1 MELRPYQREAVDAVE
16 AEWEQGRRLTLLVLP
31 TGCGKTVV
39 FCNVAKDVVDRGGRV
54 LILAHRGELLQQAAD
69 KLQAATGL
77 RCAVEK
83 AEETSLG
90 SWYRVT
96 VGSVQSMMRARRLAR
111 FPADYFSA
119 IVVDEAHHA
128 LSDSYRAVLD
138 HFPDA
143 KVLGVTATA
152 DRGDKRD
159 LGQLFESVAYEYT
172 LPTAIREGYLCPIRA
187 QTVPLSIDLAG
198 VKVSAGDFAA
208 GDLGTA
214 LDPYLDRIADEMLAA
229 GCMRRKT
236 VAFLPLV
243 ATSKKFAAALAAKGF
258 DAMEV
263 DGESEDRAEVLE
275 RYEQAGPG
283 AVLCNSMLLTEGWD
297 CPSVDCVVVLRPTK
311 VRSLYVQM
319 VGRGTRLS
327 PETGKAELL
336 VLDFLWMTERHDLCR
351 PAHLVAQSPEV
362 AARMT
367 ELAEQA
373 PGGVDLEACER
384 QASADVVAQRE
395 ESLARELKAM
405 KGRKRKLVD
414 PVQFEMSIQAE
425 DLAGWEPAFPADL
438 EPPTDKQLAALERFG
453 IFPDEV
459 ACKGKASLLLER
471 LDKRR
476 REGLTTPKQIRCLE
490 RFGFSHVGTWPFDAA
505 SNMISRIAA
514 QGWRGVPRG
523 VDPATYDP
531 TTMEV

>member
-1 MELRPYQREAVDAVE
+1 MELRPYQQEARAAVE
-16 AEWEQGRRLTLLVLP
+16 AEWEGGRRLTLLVLP

-39 FCNVAKDVVDRGGRV
+39 FCNVAKDVVDAGGRV

-69 KLQAATGL
+69 KLKAATGL
-77 RCAVEK
+77 GCAVEK

-90 SWYRVT
+90 SWCRVT
-96 VGSVQSMMRARRLAR
+96 VGSVQTLMRPARLAK
-111 FPADYFSA
+111 FPADWYQA

-138 HFPDA
+138 HFPAA

-152 DRGDKRD
+152 DRGDRRD

-172 LPTAIREGYLCPIRA
+172 LPRAIREGYLCPIRA
-187 QTVPLSIDLAG
+187 QTVPLSIDLGG
-198 VKVSAGDFAA
+198 VKVSAGDFSAP
-208 GDLGTA
+208 DLGTA
-214 LDPYLDRIADEMLAA
+214 MDPYLGRIADEMLAA

-236 VAFLPLV
+236 VVFLPLV
-243 ATSKKFAAALAAKGF
+243 ATSKKFAEMLAAKGF

-263 DGESEDRAEVLE
+263 DGESPDRAEVLA
-275 RYEQAGPG
+275 RFEQAGPG
-283 AVLCNSMLLTEGWD
+283 AALCNSMLLTEGWD

-327 PETGKAELL
+327 PETGKEDLL
-336 VLDFLWMTERHDLCR
+336 VLDFLWMTQRHDLCR
-351 PAHLVAQSPEV
+351 PAHLVAKTPEV

-367 ELAEQA
+367 ELAEGA
-373 PGGVDLEACER
+373 PAGVDVLECE
-384 QASADVVAQRE
+384 QAASADVVRQRE
-395 ESLARELKAM
+395 ESLARELAAM
-405 KGRKRKLVD
+405 RGRKRKLVD

-425 DLAGWEPAFPADL
+425 DLAGWEPAFPAEL
-438 EPPTDKQLAALERFG
+438 APPTDKQLKALERYG
-453 IFPDEV
+453 IYPDEV
-459 ACKGKASLLLER
+459 GCAGKASLLLER

-490 RFGFSHVGTWPFDAA
+490 RYGFRHVGTWPFDAA

-514 QGWRGVPRG
+514 QGWRGVPRA
-523 VDPATYDP
+523 VNPETYDP
-531 TTMEV
+531 RLEG

>member
-1 MELRPYQREAVDAVE
+1 MELRPYQREAVAAVE
-16 AEWEQGRRLTLLVLP
+16 AEWGQGRRLTLLVLP

-39 FCNVAKDVVDRGGRV
+39 FCTVAKDVVDRGGRV
-54 LILAHRGELLQQAAD
+54 LILAHRGELLRQAAD
-69 KLQAATGL
+69 KLRAATGL
-77 RCAVEK
+77 GCAVEK
-83 AEETSLG
+83 AEETSMG
-90 SWYRVT
+90 SWFRVT
-96 VGSVQSMMRARRLAR
+96 VGSVQTMMRESRLAR
-111 FPADYFSA
+111 FPPDYFDA

-128 LSDSYRAVLD
+128 LSDSYRAVLG
-138 HFPDA
+138 HFPSA

-172 LPTAIREGYLCPIRA
+172 LPTAIREGYLCPIKA

-198 VKVSAGDFAA
+198 VKVSAGDFSA

-214 LDPYLDRIADEMLAA
+214 LDPYLEGIADEMLAA
-229 GCMRRKT
+229 GCPGRKT
-236 VAFLPLV
+236 VVFLPLV
-243 ATSKKFAAALAAKGF
+243 ATSKKFAAALGRRGL

-263 DGESEDRAEVLE
+263 DGKSEDRAETLA
-275 RYEQAGPG
+275 RFDAAGPG

-327 PETGKAELL
+327 PATGKTELL
-336 VLDFLWMTERHDLCR
+336 VLDFLWMTERHELCR
-351 PAHLVAQSPEV
+351 PAHLVAGSPEV
-362 AARMT
+362 AARMA
-367 ELAEQA
+367 EIAEQA
-373 PGGVDLEACER
+373 GGPVDLGAVEA
-384 QASADVVAQRE
+384 QAAGDVVRQRE
-395 ESLARELKAM
+395 EALAEELASM
-405 KGRKRKLVD
+405 RKRRRKLVD

-425 DLAGWEPAFPADL
+425 DLAGWEPAFPAEL
-438 EPPTDKQLAALERFG
+438 EPPTEKQLAALERFG

-459 ACKGKASLLLER
+459 ACKGKASLLLDR

-476 REGLTTPKQIRCLE
+476 LEGLTTPKQIRCLE
-490 RFGFSHVGTWPFDAA
+490 RYGFRHVGTWPFDAA
-505 SNMISRIAA
+505 NGMIGRIAA
-514 QGWRGVPRG
+514 QGWRGAPAG

-531 TTMEV
+531 RKEG

>member
-1 MELRPYQREAVDAVE
+1 
-16 AEWEQGRRLTLLVLP
+16 
-31 TGCGKTVV
+31 
-39 FCNVAKDVVDRGGRV
+39 
-54 LILAHRGELLQQAAD
+54 
-69 KLQAATGL
+69 
-77 RCAVEK
+77 
-83 AEETSLG
+83 
-90 SWYRVT
+90 
-96 VGSVQSMMRARRLAR
+96 
-111 FPADYFSA
+111 
-119 IVVDEAHHA
+119 
-128 LSDSYRAVLD
+128 
-138 HFPDA
+138 
-143 KVLGVTATA
+143 
-152 DRGDKRD
+152 
-159 LGQLFESVAYEYT
+159 
-172 LPTAIREGYLCPIRA
+172 
-187 QTVPLSIDLAG
+187 
-198 VKVSAGDFAA
+198 
-208 GDLGTA
+208 
-214 LDPYLDRIADEMLAA
+214 
-229 GCMRRKT
+229 
-236 VAFLPLV
+236 
-243 ATSKKFAAALAAKGF
+243 
-258 DAMEV
+258 
-263 DGESEDRAEVLE
+263 
-275 RYEQAGPG
+275 
-283 AVLCNSMLLTEGWD
+283 
-297 CPSVDCVVVLRPTK
+297 
-311 VRSLYVQM
+311 
-319 VGRGTRLS
+319 
-327 PETGKAELL
+327 
-336 VLDFLWMTERHDLCR
+336 
-351 PAHLVAQSPEV
+351 
-362 AARMT
+362 MT